1 MFEIGF
7 LELALLGVIA
17 LLVVGPSRLPG
28 LVRTVGMWVGR
39 AQRLVAQVRADIE
52 REVRA
57 DELRKA
63 AKEYSPTAVISDVRK
78 EMEDF
83 ASDVSKP
90 LDRDAGKPGSEK
102 PESAKSGSEES
113 AGNDGAPP
121 AAADTE
127 FRTESE
133 PPGAVAEVAP
143 EAETGGSESAEPPA
157 PGGPD
162 PRFATAAPRTAAG
175 TANGAEAPADGPPAA
190 QPAGPGES
198 PAVERAAATPAS
210 EPPAGTEPAPA
221 SAGAACPNGRADD
234 AAAPALT
241 ESAEAPPA
249 ERDERTAAP

>member
-1 MFEIGF
+1 MFEVGF

-28 LVRTVGMWVGR
+28 LVRTVGVWVGR
-39 AQRLVAQVRADIE
+39 AQRLVAQVRTDIE

-63 AKEYSPTAVISDVRK
+63 AKEYSPTGVISDVRK

-90 LDRDAGKPGSEK
+90 LDLDAGKPGSAKPEPAKPELAKPGSAK
-102 PESAKSGSEES
+102 PESAKPESAKPGSDESGSEES
-113 AGNDGAPP
+113 AGSDGAPP
-121 AAADTE
+121 AVAAETE
-127 FRTESE
+127 SRTESE
-133 PPGAVAEVAP
+133 PPGPVAGVAP
-143 EAETGGSESAEPPA
+143 EAETGEPDSAEPCA

-162 PRFATAAPRTAAG
+162 SRSATAAPRTAAG

-190 QPAGPGES
+190 EPAGPGE
-198 PAVERAAATPAS
+198 
-210 EPPAGTEPAPA
+210 
-221 SAGAACPNGRADD
+221 
-234 AAAPALT
+234 AAPAAPAMT

-249 ERDERTAAP
+249 GQDERTAAA

>member
-1 MFEIGF
+1 MFEVGF

-28 LVRTVGMWVGR
+28 LVRTVGVWVGR
-39 AQRLVAQVRADIE
+39 AQRLVAQVRTDIE

-63 AKEYSPTAVISDVRK
+63 ATEYSPTGVISDVRK

-90 LDRDAGKPGSEK
+90 LDLDAGKPGSAK
-102 PESAKSGSEES
+102 PEPAKPGSAKPGSDESGSEES
-113 AGNDGAPP
+113 AGSDGAPP
-121 AAADTE
+121 AAAAETE
-127 FRTESE
+127 SRTESE
-133 PPGAVAEVAP
+133 PPGTVAGVAP
-143 EAETGGSESAEPPA
+143 EAETGEPDSAEPCA

-162 PRFATAAPRTAAG
+162 SRSATAAPRTAAG

-190 QPAGPGES
+190 EPAGPGE
-198 PAVERAAATPAS
+198 
-210 EPPAGTEPAPA
+210 
-221 SAGAACPNGRADD
+221 
-234 AAAPALT
+234 AAPAAPAMT

-249 ERDERTAAP
+249 GQDERTAAA